1 MYLRMFPAKN
11 SLRPL
16 GAMVL
21 AAGVTFLCHT
31 AFAAGGQSGNV
42 KSGSSH
48 PSPGYLGIDIHDVS
62 DDQAAAFKA
71 QGQQRGA
78 EIVGMDHDGPA
89 CQSGMQVHDVVLQ
102 MNGQA
107 IDGEDQL
114 RRLLRDSQAGKQV
127 TFLLS
132 RDGQQR
138 TVTTQMADRDELGR
152 IAWGKHYTPPV
163 PEDSPAFTPRRG
175 NSFFHGSPS
184 AASSAIKKEAHSLL
198 GTSMIIGSSYTGA
211 KLEVMGPQLA
221 EFFGT
226 SGSAGLL
233 VREVESVSPAGEAG
247 LKAGDVVVRVNQQQ
261 VVNGSDWSK
270 AIHENRGKQ
279 IEVVV
284 LRDKKE
290 KSLTLVPDSKKR
302 SSLESGMSIEEF
314 FGDSDQAEQTRATLA
329 ELAPMFDAMTAS
341 MHKRLED
348 VRATPETM
356 RMMAHLEM
364 WSAHPDFRRQIELAQ
379 QQVHAAAQSVREEAY
394 SPEFEK
400 RIDRMRTQ
408 MRDLIRLD

>member
-1 MYLRMFPAKN
+1 MFFTVFPGKN

-16 GAMVL
+16 GALML
-21 AAGVTFLCHT
+21 AAGVTFACHT
-31 AFAAGGQSGNV
+31 AFAATGQSGSA
-42 KSGSSH
+42 KSSRTA
-48 PSPGYLGIDIHDVS
+48 PGYLGIDIHDVS
-62 DDQAAAFKA
+62 DDQAAASKV

-89 CQSGMQVHDVVLQ
+89 YKSGMQIHDIILQ

-107 IDGEDQL
+107 IEGEDQL
-114 RRLLRDSQAGKQV
+114 RRMLRDSQAGKQV
-127 TFLLS
+127 TFLLT

-138 TVTTQMADRDELGR
+138 TVTAQMADRDEVGR
-152 IAWGKHYTPPV
+152 KAWENHYTV
-163 PEDSPAFTPRRG
+163 PEPEQSPAFLSRHA

-184 AASSAIKKEAHSLL
+184 AASNALKKEAHSLL
-198 GTSMIIGSSYTGA
+198 GTSMIVGSSYTGA

-233 VREVESVSPAGEAG
+233 VREVDSNSPAFDAG

-261 VVNGSDWSK
+261 VVNGADWSK

-279 IEVVV
+279 IEVVI

-290 KSLTLVPDSKKR
+290 KSLTLIPDSKKR

-314 FGDSDQAEQTRATLA
+314 FGDSLGAEQTRATLA

-341 MHKRLED
+341 MRQGLEEAH
-348 VRATPETM
+348 ATPETL
-356 RMMAHLEM
+356 RTMARLQM

-379 QQVHAAAQSVREEAY
+379 QQVHAAATAVRDEVY

-400 RIDRMRTQ
+400 RMDMLRTQ
-408 MRDLIRLD
+408 MRDVMRLD